1 MYIQDKFREERLDN
15 LHAFMR
21 THSLATIV
29 VSSPRLE
36 AFLMPVEIADNGAKG
51 LVRGHAIRTNPLWTN
66 RVPESHALAV
76 FQGAN
81 AYISP
86 RWYVNGQRSG
96 RVAPSWNF
104 STVHAAGPVRF
115 IDDPQWVRTHL
126 ASLAGLHESHRE
138 NPWRLDEAPAE
149 FIDGLIE
156 RLVGIEIEIAH
167 LEGKYF
173 LSQQRT
179 PEDRANIVRN
189 LAAEPRASALDLARD
204 IEAANAPPAS

>member
-36 AFLMPVEIADNGAKG
+36 AFLMPVEIAGNGAKG
-51 LVRGHAIRTNPLWTN
+51 LVRGHVNRTNQLWAD
-66 RVPESHALAV
+66 RVPGSIALAV

-104 STVHAAGPVRF
+104 STVHASGPVRF

-126 ASLAGLHESHRE
+126 ASLAELHESHRD

-149 FIDGLIE
+149 FVDGLVQH
-156 RLVGIEIEIAH
+156 LVGVEIEIAH

-179 PEDRANIVRN
+179 QEDRANIVKN

-204 IEAANAPPAS
+204 IERANPPPSS

>member
-1 MYIQDKFREERLDN
+1 MYIQDKFREERLDK

-21 THSLATIV
+21 AHGLATIV

-51 LVRGHAIRTNPLWTN
+51 LVRGHVIRTNQLWTN
-66 RVPESHALAV
+66 GVSGSNALAV

-81 AYISP
+81 SYISP
-86 RWYVNGQRSG
+86 RWYVNGQSSG

-104 STVHAAGPVRF
+104 STVHASGPLRLV
-115 IDDPQWVRTHL
+115 DDPQWVRAHL
-126 ASLAGLHESHRE
+126 ASLAELHESHRA
-138 NPWRLDEAPAE
+138 NPWRLEAAPAE
-149 FIDGLIE
+149 FIDGLIG
-156 RLVGIEIEIAH
+156 RLVGIEIDIAH
-167 LEGKYF
+167 LEGKFF

-179 PEDRANIVRN
+179 PEDRASIVKN

-204 IEAANAPPAS
+204 IETANPPPPS